1 MQTKTIDIT
10 QEDLLPLIAT
20 YRRKIEKTSL
30 TYKRYLYAKINWNV
44 RLIGIK
50 GARGVGKTTML
61 LQRIKSE
68 YENLG
73 RALYVS
79 LDDLWFQRHSLID
92 LADYAN
98 SHGIRDLFVDEVHR
112 YPQWSLA
119 LKNIYDNY
127 PDLRIVYTGSSL
139 LQIDDSVADLSRR
152 QTLYTLSGLSFREY
166 LAFEGIVQ
174 TDPVSIDELVSKH
187 ADIAMDIVSS
197 CSPLEHFDRYLRSGY
212 YPFYKDAGED
222 YLIRLK
228 DVAELVIDLDLPSAE
243 RIEYGTLQKA
253 KKMLAT
259 FAERVPCTP
268 NISKLC
274 AELGL
279 TRDLCL
285 QLLYALKRAKLLT
298 LLSEKPSSY
307 KQLSKPEKVLL
318 DNTNLSYALGSNTD
332 TSTSRETFFFNQV
345 GEDNSVTLPKHGD
358 ALVDG
363 RYLFEIGGKGKT
375 FDQIRDIP
383 DSYVVRDGIEYGH
396 GNVIPLWMFGL
407 LH

>member
-1 MQTKTIDIT
+1 MT

-20 YRRKIEKTSL
+20 YRRKIERTSL
-30 TYKRYLYAKINWNV
+30 KHKRFLYEKINWGV
-44 RLIGIK
+44 RMIGIK

-68 YENLG
+68 YNDLG

-98 SHGIRDLFVDEVHR
+98 SHGIQDLFVDEVHR
-112 YPQWSLA
+112 YPQWSLT

-139 LQIDDSVADLSRR
+139 LEIDNSTADLSRR
-152 QTLYTLSGLSFREY
+152 QTLYTLPGLSFREY
-166 LAFEGIVQ
+166 LAFEGIAPIESISVENLVKSH
-174 TDPVSIDELVSKH
+174 TDV
-187 ADIAMDIVSS
+187 AMRVLSL
-197 CSPLEHFDRYLRSGY
+197 CRPLEHFDHYLVSGF
-212 YPFYKDAGED
+212 YPFYKDSGDD

-228 DVAELVIDLDLPSAE
+228 EVADLVIELDLPSAE
-243 RIEYGTLQKA
+243 KIEYSTIQKT

-259 FAERVPCTP
+259 LAERVPCTP

-274 AELGL
+274 AELRL

-285 QLLYALKRAKLLT
+285 KLLYALNRAKMLT
-298 LLSEKPSSY
+298 LIAEKPNSY

-318 DNTNLSYALGSNTD
+318 DNTNLAHALSSKTD
-332 TSTSRETFFFNQV
+332 VGTARETFFLNQV
-345 GEDNSVTLPKHGD
+345 GAVYDVTLPKRGD

-363 RYLFEIGGKGKT
+363 KYLFEIGGKSKT
-375 FDQIRDIP
+375 FDQISDIP
-383 DSYVVRDGIEYGH
+383 ESYVAKDGIECGH
-396 GNVIPLWMFGL
+396 GNTIPLWMFGL
-407 LH
+407 LY